1 MQLQFD
7 RIDYL
12 FNIKCN
18 TDFNDVLVYT
28 SDYGR
33 STDNTLVAA
42 AFDIRNSSWCC
53 AFSYWGECSEVKT
66 ISWCSSNSNVS
77 NTLPAS
83 LLLNPD
89 KSFKA
94 FGYEAQEHYGRL
106 GDVERAGYYFFQE
119 VMSVFDSQK
128 VCFIYVYIQ
137 LYFRTPKY
145 NK

>member
-1 MQLQFD
+1 MFD

-53 AFSYWGECSEVKT
+53 AFSYWGEYSEVKT
-66 ISWCSSNSNVS
+66 FNWCSSNSNVS

-94 FGYEAQEHYGRL
+94 FGYEAQEQYGRL
-106 GDVERAGYYFFQE
+106 GDVSRAGYYFFQE

-128 VCFIYVYIQ
+128 VGLIYVYIQ
-137 LYFRTPKY
+137 PFSYTLAQ
-145 NK
+145 

>member
-1 MQLQFD
+1 MVEL
-7 RIDYL
+7 ITCL
-12 FNIKCN
+12 TFNVIQ
-18 TDFNDVLVYT
+18 TSMYNDVLVYT

-33 STDNTLVAA
+33 STDTTLVAA

-53 AFSYWGECSEVKT
+53 AFSYWGKCSEVKT
-66 ISWCSSNSNVS
+66 INWCSSNSNVS

-119 VMSVFDSQK
+119 VMSVFYSQK

-137 LYFRTPKY
+137 LFSYTLAQ
-145 NK
+145 